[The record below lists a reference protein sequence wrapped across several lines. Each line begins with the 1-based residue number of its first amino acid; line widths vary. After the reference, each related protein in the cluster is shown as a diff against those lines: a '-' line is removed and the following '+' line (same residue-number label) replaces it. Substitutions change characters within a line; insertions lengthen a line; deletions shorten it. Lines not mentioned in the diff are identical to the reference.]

1 LEVWQSFQLADSAQA
16 VIAAAQALLRSATVA
31 DNAARERY
39 SAGVGSLLELLLA
52 QSSAAQACVSLV
64 QACYDAR
71 LAVAQ
76 LGYAVGY
83 ALQSAPPNSFQPMP

>member
-1 LEVWQSFQLADSAQA
+1 
-16 VIAAAQALLRSATVA
+16 LLRSATVA

-52 QSSAAQACVSLV
+52 QSSAAQARVSLV
-64 QACYDAR
+64 QARYDAR

-83 ALQSAPPNSFQPMP
+83 ALQSAPSNLFQPMP